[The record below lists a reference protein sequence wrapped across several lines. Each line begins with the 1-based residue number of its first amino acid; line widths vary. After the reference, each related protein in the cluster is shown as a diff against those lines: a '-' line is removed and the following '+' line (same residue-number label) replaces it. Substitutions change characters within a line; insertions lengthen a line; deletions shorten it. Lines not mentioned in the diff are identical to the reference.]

1 MVKRD
6 WAYESDDDEGEDLGA
21 NADDDDYE
29 EELGDDG
36 EPAPKKD
43 DDE

>member
-21 NADDDDYE
+21 NVDDEDYE
-29 EELGDDG
+29 EEMDG
-36 EPAPKKD
+36 GEDGSKKD
-43 DDE
+43 DD